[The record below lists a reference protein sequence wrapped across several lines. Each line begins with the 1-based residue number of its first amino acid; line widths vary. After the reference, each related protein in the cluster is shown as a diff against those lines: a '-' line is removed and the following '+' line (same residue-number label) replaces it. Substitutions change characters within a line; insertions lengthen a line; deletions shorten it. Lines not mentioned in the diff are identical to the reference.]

1 MGISNVYPEGLSFST
16 MVYYFPFS
24 SNTAVSVSG
33 KLTWLGDECHS
44 YECHSC
50 MIVYSAPKQCIYVCI
65 MDLVFQC
72 DK

>member
-1 MGISNVYPEGLSFST
+1 MFNMDMGISNVYPEGLSFST

-44 YECHSC
+44 YDCHSY
-50 MIVYSAPKQCIYVCI
+50 MIVYSAPITSTSG
-65 MDLVFQC
+65 
-72 DK
+72 